1 MTNIE
6 KMLSEKNGT
15 KSEVYGQTVDS
26 LIRKR
31 YSLWDELAI
40 LRQRDEKPEEYAAY
54 NAYCEEC
61 KAKAKAIVFGDV

>member
-1 MTNIE
+1 MTYIE
-6 KMLSEKNGT
+6 KVLAEKNGVT
-15 KSEVYGQTVDS
+15 PEVYGQTVDS

-54 NAYCEEC
+54 DAYCEEC
-61 KAKAKAIVFGDV
+61 KAKAKAEIYGA

>member
-1 MTNIE
+1 MTEVE
-6 KMLSEKNGT
+6 KRLAEKNGT

-40 LRQRDEKPEEYAAY
+40 LRQRDEKPEEWAEY

-61 KAKAKAIVFGDV
+61 KIKAKAIVYGDV